1 MSDYPYKAWMLN
13 KEWQI
18 RNPYQTK
25 NGNTVISTSWYQDF
39 SGKTSGKTSE
49 WSTTDVIY
57 MDNDNTTTGM
67 RLYYSA
73 DKKLGQLYLHPYDGS
88 ITPCT
93 SDTKYTTSYETKSGS
108 LTVSRSSYQFFTP
121 KSRTYPSS
129 DIGSNNYYWFC
140 GWGKE
145 KTGTTLEVVSPSI
158 HSFTA
163 LNWPSSFYLYPEDT
177 GSIINGNT
185 NTAAYYNYQKI
196 SGSYSLYVDDDTL
209 LSELND
215 ATITSVTVN
224 LQKIVCKY
232 TPSTRILTAGTTVS
246 WSLADSW
253 AISIGS
259 ETLNNLS
266 DSYTV
271 YRADNW
277 SSTLNISV
285 GLSGGL
291 KYTTT
296 AATFVEC
303 MPSVP
308 QYAGDLYA
316 VFVVPMS
323 ATVNYTYKQK
333 VITVSTTSSVA
344 NNVASYIEVGS
355 SLINLKSQITLFEL
369 NSGYDPCQ
377 YGYVIRKTAKFPNLT
392 LTARSAASGA
402 GGLPICV
409 QNNMFYGNGTQET
422 TSATGVKTWG
432 YCGYTTRSSQT
443 LYSTDSGLGQVLCYW
458 QGITNAY
465 VDNSTDALVNA
476 QSDCA
481 NYLISNSSTYSK
493 NYNGYTL
500 GVVPVDFN
508 LLYNGSTVL
517 SFRRS
522 MPILYQYI
530 MYKPSSNKAVAIFR
544 SNTFKLSRN
553 SLSYNNNSPVYVQRY
568 NSSGALQETINVY
581 SSSTTNV
588 TMNEND
594 YLTISGMGSTTLS
607 GPSTSTSQS
616 ATVTISSVDTGGSSV
631 NNKDTSF
638 SPGTA
643 ILTSSVTTKVHSAK
657 VRISVS
663 LNSDTMSYVSITSN
677 KKTYS
682 NTGSETYYAPTV
694 TRLETNTKAYSGW
707 SVEYCY
713 RTVLS
718 YYDTYWK
725 NVVSGYTYL
734 GGSSSSSSTT
744 SSGYLP
750 DVYASVS
757 WEDNYGEIYY
767 VQCGYE
773 SSRIKA
779 PIIKTCTDAGSW
791 QRYITIYN
799 PNEVSLEFF
808 YTSNKTTSKSRAN
821 SIWKDGGS
829 LAAGATSS
837 TYTITDQSGFSD
849 EWIIAGF
856 RLASNYYI
864 CTTIDE
870 DVTSG
875 TPNVVNDSWY
885 YTD

>member
-1 MSDYPYKAWMLN
+1 MSDDYPYKAWMLN

-18 RNPYQTK
+18 RNPYQIK

-39 SGKTSGKTSE
+39 SGKTSEG
-49 WSTTDVIY
+49 STTDVIY
-57 MDNDNTTTGM
+57 MDNDNTTTGTP
-67 RLYYSA
+67 LYYSA
-73 DKKLGQLYLHPYDGS
+73 DEKLGQLYLHPYDGS

-93 SDTKYTTSYETKSGS
+93 SSTTYTTSYETKSGS

-129 DIGSNNYYWFC
+129 GIGSNNYYWFC
-140 GWGKE
+140 GWGTE
-145 KTGTTLEVVSPSI
+145 KTGTTLEVVSGTI
-158 HSFTA
+158 HSFTKD
-163 LNWPSSFYLYPEDT
+163 NWPSSFEINPGDT
-177 GSIINGNT
+177 TSVIYGNT
-185 NTAAYYNYQKI
+185 NTAAYCNYQKI
-196 SGSYSLYVDDDTL
+196 SGSYSLYTDDGTL
-209 LSELND
+209 LSDLND
-215 ATITSVTVN
+215 AIITSATVN

-232 TPSTRILTAGTTVS
+232 TPSTRVLTAGTTVS

-253 AISIGS
+253 AVSLGT
-259 ETLNNLS
+259 ETVNNLS

-271 YRADNW
+271 YCADKW
-277 SSTLNISV
+277 SRTLDVSV
-285 GLSGGL
+285 SLSSGL
-291 KYTTT
+291 KYATM
-296 AATFVEC
+296 AATFVEI
-303 MPSVP
+303 MSSVP

-333 VITVSTTSSVA
+333 VTTTSTTSSVA

-355 SLINLKSQITLFEL
+355 SLINLKSQIKLFEL
-369 NSGYDPCQ
+369 ISENNDPYQ

-392 LTARSAASGA
+392 LTAQSTISGA
-402 GGLPICV
+402 GGIPICV
-409 QNNMFYGNGTQET
+409 QNNMFYGNGTQSSN
-422 TSATGVKTWG
+422 SATGVKTWG

-458 QGITNAY
+458 QGISNAY
-465 VDNSTDALVNA
+465 VDNSTDALAKA

-481 NYLISNSSTYSK
+481 NYIISNKNTYSSS
-493 NYNGYTL
+493 NNGYFL
-500 GVVPVDFN
+500 GITPVNFN

-517 SFRRS
+517 SFLRS
-522 MPILYQYI
+522 MPTLYRYI
-530 MYKPSSNKAVAIFR
+530 MYKPSSNKAVALYQ
-544 SNTFKLSRN
+544 SNTFKLKRST
-553 SLSYNNNSPVYVQRY
+553 LSANNGLPVYVNRY
-568 NSSGALQETINVY
+568 NSSGALVETINVY
-581 SSSTTNV
+581 SSDINV

-677 KKTYS
+677 EKTYS

-725 NVVSGYTYL
+725 KVVSGYTYL

>member
-1 MSDYPYKAWMLN
+1 MSDYSYKAWMLN

-18 RNPYQTK
+18 RNPYQLK
-25 NGNTVISTSWYQDF
+25 NGNTVVSTSWYQDF
-39 SGKTSGKTSE
+39 SGKTSEG
-49 WSTTDVIY
+49 STTNIIY

-67 RLYYSA
+67 PLYYSTNEE
-73 DKKLGQLYLHPYDGS
+73 LGQLYLHPYDDS

-93 SDTKYTTSYETKSGS
+93 SDTKYTVSYETKSDS

-129 DIGSNNYYWFC
+129 GIGSNNYYWFC
-140 GWGKE
+140 GWGSE
-145 KTGTTLEVVSPSI
+145 KTGTALEVVSPTI

-163 LNWPSSFYLYPEDT
+163 SDWPSSFFINPEDT
-177 GSIINGNT
+177 TSIIYGGT
-185 NTAAYYNYQKI
+185 NTAAYHYYQKI
-196 SGSYSLYVDDDTL
+196 SGSYTLYVDDDTN

-215 ATITSVTVN
+215 AIITSATVN

-232 TPSTRILTAGTTVS
+232 TPSTRVLTAGTTVS

-253 AISIGS
+253 AVSLGT
-259 ETLNNLS
+259 ETVNNLS

-271 YRADNW
+271 YYADNW
-277 SSTLNISV
+277 SGTLNVSV
-285 GLSGGL
+285 SLTGGL

-303 MPSVP
+303 MSSVP

-316 VFVVPMS
+316 VFIVPIS

-333 VITVSTTSSVA
+333 TITTSTTSSVA

-355 SLINLKSQITLFEL
+355 SLINLKSQIKLFKLISE
-369 NSGYDPCQ
+369 NNDPYQ
-377 YGYVIRKTAKFPNLT
+377 YGYVIRKTAKFPDLT
-392 LTARSAASGA
+392 LTAQSTISGA
-402 GGLPICV
+402 GGIPICV
-409 QNNMFYGNGTQET
+409 QNNMFYGNGTQSSN
-422 TSATGVKTWG
+422 SATGTRTWG

-443 LYSTDSGLGQVLCYW
+443 LYSTNSGLGQVLCYW
-458 QGITNAY
+458 QGISNAY
-465 VDNSTDALVNA
+465 VGNSTDALAKA

-481 NYLISNSSTYSK
+481 NYIISNKNTYSSS
-493 NYNGYTL
+493 NNGYFLGTTL
-500 GVVPVDFN
+500 VNFN
-508 LLYNGSTVL
+508 LLYNGNTVL
-517 SFRRS
+517 SFQRS
-522 MPILYQYI
+522 MPVLYRYI
-530 MYKPSSNKAVAIFR
+530 MYKPSSNKAVALYQ
-544 SNTFKLSRN
+544 SNTFKLKRST
-553 SLSYNNNSPVYVQRY
+553 LSANDDLPVYVNRY
-568 NSSGALQETINVY
+568 NSSGALVETINVY
-581 SSSTTNV
+581 SSNINV

-594 YLTISGMGSTTLS
+594 YLTISGMGSTSLS
-607 GPSTSTSQS
+607 GPTTSTSQS

-663 LNSDTMSYVSITSN
+663 LNSDMMSYARITSN
-677 KKTYS
+677 GTTYS

-694 TRLETNTKAYSGW
+694 TKLATYTKAYSGW

-713 RTVLS
+713 CTILL

-725 NVVSGYTYL
+725 RVGSDYIYL

-744 SSGYLP
+744 CYGYLP
-750 DVYASVS
+750 DVSATVS
-757 WEDNYGEIYY
+757 WGDNYGQLYY

-773 SSRIKA
+773 SSKIKA

-799 PNEVSLEFF
+799 PNAVSLEFF
-808 YTSNKTTSKSRAN
+808 YTSNKTTSKSSAN

-829 LAAGATSS
+829 LAAWATSS

-849 EWIIAGF
+849 EWIIVGF

-875 TPNVVNDSWY
+875 TPNVVNDNWY
-885 YTD
+885 YTN